1 MDEMILMGN
10 GEDDCRIDH
19 HEDECK
25 FVKNADRETYAYRK
39 THWYGRAK
47 RNDKGRK
54 YADKNERRYRGN
66 GA

>member
-39 THWYGRAK
+39 KTLLWESK
-47 RNDKGRK
+47 TK
-54 YADKNERRYRGN
+54 
-66 GA
+66 